1 MANSPDADPPVEP
14 SEPGLPFGLGWP
26 ETYGLVLGFLLLQ
39 IVVYA
44 VVTRVFQ

>member
-1 MANSPDADPPVEP
+1 MASSPGADP
-14 SEPGLPFGLGWP
+14 SEPDLPFGLGWP
-26 ETYGLVLGFLLLQ
+26 GAYGLVLGVLVLQ

>member
-1 MANSPDADPPVEP
+1 MASSPGADPHVDP

-26 ETYGLVLGFLLLQ
+26 KIYAIVLGFLLLQ